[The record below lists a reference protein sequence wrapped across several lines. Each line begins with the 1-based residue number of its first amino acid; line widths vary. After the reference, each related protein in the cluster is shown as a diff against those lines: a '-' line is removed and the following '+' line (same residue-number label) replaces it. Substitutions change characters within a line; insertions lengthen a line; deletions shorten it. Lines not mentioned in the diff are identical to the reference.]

1 MQKGLKKMVYNSITR
16 FLKTKKYPIWDF
28 LEPLLVLPI
37 VYSIINFFQG
47 VSAETVLIAAIAFL
61 LYLPIILAVFRW
73 RRK

>member
-1 MQKGLKKMVYNSITR
+1 VYNSFTR
-16 FLKTKKYPIWDF
+16 FLKTHKYSIWDF

-47 VSAETVLIAAIAFL
+47 VSAETVLTAAIAFL
-61 LYLPIILAVFRW
+61 IYLPIILAVFRW